1 MKAALILIIKHIIA
15 GTVMTAVMLLMVI
28 LFFTPQP

>member
-1 MKAALILIIKHIIA
+1 MKRTLILILKHIIA

-28 LFFTPQP
+28 LFLTPQP